1 MKFDYFDTTNVKLII
16 NLTIKLQKNNIFAS
30 SKYN

>member
-16 NLTIKLQKNNIFAS
+16 NLTIKRQKNNIFAS